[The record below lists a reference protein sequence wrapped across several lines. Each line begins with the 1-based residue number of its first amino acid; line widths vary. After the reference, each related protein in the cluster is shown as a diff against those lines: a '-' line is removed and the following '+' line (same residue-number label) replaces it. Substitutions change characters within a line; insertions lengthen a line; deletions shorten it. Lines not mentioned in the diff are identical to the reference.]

1 MVVNKQNIRLIFG
14 LKLKQLRLQKGLSF
28 AQLSKAAGVSVSYL
42 NEIEKGKKY
51 PKTDK
56 IIALAEA
63 LGVSYD
69 QLVSL
74 KLNKKLAPIADL
86 LNSGLLDTLPLEMF
100 GLDPSNLLDLI
111 SSAPTKINAFISTI
125 LKIARNYEMS
135 QENFYFAALRSY
147 QEMHDNYFEELEQA
161 VEQFAKQ
168 NQLDTQPSVASEPL
182 IEILIH
188 RYGYT
193 IDWTTLNDYPELQQF
208 RSVYVEEQK
217 RLFINGNLTETQQSF
232 VLGKELAFNYLEF
245 HERPSTSTL
254 FEVHSFEE
262 VLNNFKASYFAVALL
277 INRHRLLEDL
287 NQLFDQPSW
296 DPQAFLKVMQVY
308 KAAPEMFLHRLS
320 NVLPKYYGIDN
331 FFFLRINDQ
340 LDWTHD
346 NFHIT
351 KELHLSQ
358 LHNPHRNDLNEHYC
372 RRWVAIRTLENLKVR
387 APYPEGGDDFLVEA
401 QRSRYLSNQTEY
413 LCISIAKPNAPTPQ
427 ANVSVT
433 LGIHIDNISRK
444 RIKFLDS
451 DSIPAREVNETCER
465 CPLTD
470 CQERAVPPHIVN
482 RRNHVLGIKQQLN
495 SLDQLG
501 RAALSKK

>member
-56 IIALAEA
+56 IIALADA

-86 LNSGLLDTLPLEMF
+86 LNSGLLDSLPLEMF
-100 GLDPSNLLDLI
+100 GLDPSTLLELI

-125 LKIARNYEMS
+125 LKIARNYEMG

-147 QEMHDNYFEELEQA
+147 QEMHENYFEELEQA

-168 NQLDTQPSVASEPL
+168 NQLDTQPPVASQPL
-182 IEILIH
+182 IDILIE

-193 IDWTTLNDYPELQQF
+193 IDWHTLDDYPELQQF
-208 RSVYVEEQK
+208 RSVYVEDK
-217 RLFINGNLTETQQSF
+217 KCLFINGNLTETQQCF
-232 VLGKELAFNYLEF
+232 VLGKELAFNYLEL
-245 HERPSTSTL
+245 HERPNTSNL

-277 INRHRLLEDL
+277 INRYRLLEDL
-287 NQLFDQPSW
+287 NQLFAQEQW
-296 DPQAFLKVMQVY
+296 DPAQFLAVMQTY
-308 KAAPEMFLHRLS
+308 QASPEMFLHRLC
-320 NVLPKYYGIDN
+320 NVLPKYFGIDN
-331 FFFLRINDQ
+331 FYFLRFTDH
-340 LDWTHD
+340 LDWPSE
-346 NFHIT
+346 NYHIT

-372 RRWVAIRTLENLKVR
+372 RRWVAIRTLEQLKAR
-387 APYPEGGDDFLVEA
+387 PSSSNGHGEFLVEA
-401 QRSRYLSNQTEY
+401 QRSRYLSNKSEY
-413 LCISIAKPNAPTPQ
+413 LSISIAKPNAPTPQ
-427 ANVSVT
+427 NNVSVT
-433 LGIHIDNISRK
+433 LGIHIDSVSRK

-451 DSIPAREVNETCER
+451 DSIPMREVNETCER
-465 CPLTD
+465 CPLSD
-470 CQERAVPPHIVN
+470 CQERAVPAHVVN
-482 RRNHVLGIKQQLN
+482 RRNHLLGIKQQLS
-495 SLDQLG
+495 SLDQVG
-501 RAALSKK
+501 KATVSKK